1 MHFFHNSHVTDAV
14 LRLQRTNSC
23 ERLAFASGACRGGR
37 SRPMIFSLRVVRLLL
52 IRRCRPVGWKASRSR
67 ICNLASVSSSS
78 SEAHSAEHEVK
89 SPSEGGSTSFS
100 SSASMFTNGARAQAR
115 SASRATN
122 LGGIDGC
129 ICMSHA
135 QEKTRNCTFSYAD
148 KVTIDGGSKK
158 LSRTP
163 SLRPGTTDS
172 FCPGGRSA
180 SVSSWRIPNRCL

>member
-1 MHFFHNSHVTDAV
+1 MPFFHNSHVTGAV

-100 SSASMFTNGARAQAR
+100 SSASMFANGARAGP
-115 SASRATN
+115 
-122 LGGIDGC
+122 LC
-129 ICMSHA
+129 
-135 QEKTRNCTFSYAD
+135 FSGN
-148 KVTIDGGSKK
+148 K
-158 LSRTP
+158 
-163 SLRPGTTDS
+163 
-172 FCPGGRSA
+172 
-180 SVSSWRIPNRCL
+180 SWRHRWMHMHVAREGKYHKRYFFLCRQGHH